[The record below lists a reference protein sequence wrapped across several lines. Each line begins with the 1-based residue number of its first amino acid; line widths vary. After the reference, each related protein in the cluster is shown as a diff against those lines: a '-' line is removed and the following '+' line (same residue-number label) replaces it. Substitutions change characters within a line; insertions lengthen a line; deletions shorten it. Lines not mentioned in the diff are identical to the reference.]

1 MNRAAK
7 IKLAGTFYGAAAAA
21 CYGMNPLFALPLYHR
36 GMGVNSVLFYR
47 YVFALVLLFV
57 WLKFFK
63 KVSLKITKSEL
74 LPLFFMGITFSFSSL
89 MLFQS
94 YNYMDAGVAS
104 TILFIYPVLVAILMT
119 VFFKEKLKIATV
131 SSILL
136 TTLGIFLLY
145 HGKNSEKLSTAGVLL
160 VFLSALSYALYII
173 GVREIKALRKI
184 NSSKL
189 IFYVTL
195 FGLIIYIYNLHF
207 LRDLEI
213 LKTPFMWLDAVALAL
228 FPTIISLIAMTHSI
242 KLIGPTPAAVLGAL
256 EPVSAVFFG
265 VCVFQEQLTLR
276 IIAGILTI
284 LAAVTIIILK
294 QK

>member
-74 LPLFFMGITFSFSSL
+74 LPLFFMGITFSLSSL

-119 VFFKEKLKIATV
+119 LFFKE
-131 SSILL
+131 
-136 TTLGIFLLY
+136 
-145 HGKNSEKLSTAGVLL
+145 N
-160 VFLSALSYALYII
+160 
-173 GVREIKALRKI
+173 
-184 NSSKL
+184 
-189 IFYVTL
+189 
-195 FGLIIYIYNLHF
+195 
-207 LRDLEI
+207 
-213 LKTPFMWLDAVALAL
+213 
-228 FPTIISLIAMTHSI
+228 
-242 KLIGPTPAAVLGAL
+242 
-256 EPVSAVFFG
+256 
-265 VCVFQEQLTLR
+265 
-276 IIAGILTI
+276 
-284 LAAVTIIILK
+284 
-294 QK
+294 